1 MPDHAPNSPEDDR
14 KRQRDNFFYPQGRY
28 RGEFSPENLAFNA
41 NLQEFAQRVAI
52 ICSLETGGKI
62 TPEDAYI
69 QIRELWDQLE
79 ESKENLLNNDE
90 PPSPE
95 LPPE

>member
-1 MPDHAPNSPEDDR
+1 VADNSSDDAR
-14 KRQRDNFFYPQGRY
+14 RRQRDSFFYPQGRY
-28 RGEFSPENLAFNA
+28 RGEFTPENLAFNA

-62 TPEDAYI
+62 TPDEAYA
-69 QIRELWDQLE
+69 QIRELWAQLE
-79 ESKENLLNNDE
+79 ESKENLLDDGDVL
-90 PPSPE
+90 PPE